1 MIVFKLYFK
10 IVLSAKFLICVY
22 LGIFMALAIVTSTTQ
37 SPEKVYSDQKID
49 IAWVDKDATS
59 LTESLKNYIGNF
71 AIFEKIKPENVDEAL
86 FYRDIL
92 VYIEI
97 PAGFTDK
104 LATPNEDTIKIK
116 AVPGAMGAYNIE
128 TALNRYLNIARS
140 FQENNLYKGSLVAEV
155 EKALEHSMSVQMT
168 KSKVNNFTNITFF
181 FGYACYI
188 IMALLIP
195 LVGSIMSSLNDLEIK
210 RRNIL
215 GAISNTKMQG
225 LLLASN
231 LILGLMLI
239 LILLSLGIILYPDT
253 LFTKQGLIFTVNGM
267 VFTVTI
273 ISLAYAISTVFRSQL
288 LINALGTVIS
298 LGLAFISGIFIPQ
311 ALLGK
316 SIQRFAAIFPSFWYI
331 KTNDQIHAINSFAY
345 SAMKPFY
352 QNMLIQALY
361 IVIFLGIT
369 FFVSKKRMRSE
380 Q

>member
-140 FQENNLYKGSLVAEV
+140 FQENNLYEGSLVAEV
-155 EKALEHSMSVQMT
+155 EKALEH
-168 KSKVNNFTNITFF
+168 
-181 FGYACYI
+181 
-188 IMALLIP
+188 
-195 LVGSIMSSLNDLEIK
+195 
-210 RRNIL
+210 
-215 GAISNTKMQG
+215 
-225 LLLASN
+225 
-231 LILGLMLI
+231 
-239 LILLSLGIILYPDT
+239 
-253 LFTKQGLIFTVNGM
+253 
-267 VFTVTI
+267 
-273 ISLAYAISTVFRSQL
+273 
-288 LINALGTVIS
+288 
-298 LGLAFISGIFIPQ
+298 
-311 ALLGK
+311 
-316 SIQRFAAIFPSFWYI
+316 
-331 KTNDQIHAINSFAY
+331 
-345 SAMKPFY
+345 
-352 QNMLIQALY
+352 
-361 IVIFLGIT
+361 
-369 FFVSKKRMRSE
+369 
-380 Q
+380 